1 MFASHLSFEDRRRR
15 LKAKIECRACRRK
28 GHWANDRECATS
40 ASRPSTQDQ
49 TRAARMATRQQ
60 LSNQANQV
68 GVCFVLNQY
77 SGDPDTS
84 ADMVG
89 RNVPLPT
96 EPTEQIPL
104 TPTAS
109 AAVNIK
115 NTATFDVRVMDDND
129 EPWATE
135 ADHRTGWNKNVQD
148 WNVSWNAVWNCFARF
163 SETSCIADQSKER
176 LHNHARV
183 SLLAQRNYRTD
194 VTASTVERKTGGLAS
209 AGAGP
214 GGCKEFFHKGSN
226 AHSIRLTCERR
237 HPQRQDPAACFHQHT
252 DHSGSNAHMGK
263 TLC

>member
-15 LKAKIECRACRRK
+15 LKAKIECRACGRK
-28 GHWANDRECATS
+28 GHWANDRECAMS

-135 ADHRTGWNKNVQD
+135 ADHRTGWNKTFKIGTYLGMLCGIVLRDFPKQ
-148 WNVSWNAVWNCFARF
+148 V
-163 SETSCIADQSKER
+163 
-176 LHNHARV
+176 V
-183 SLLAQRNYRTD
+183 SLIKAKS
-194 VTASTVERKTGGLAS
+194 VSTTMREFLS
-209 AGAGP
+209 WH
-214 GGCKEFFHKGSN
+214 KE
-226 AHSIRLTCERR
+226 ITV
-237 HPQRQDPAACFHQHT
+237 PT
-252 DHSGSNAHMGK
+252 
-263 TLC
+263 

>member
-1 MFASHLSFEDRRRR
+1 MFRSQPIQRRPRY
-15 LKAKIECRACRRK
+15 I
-28 GHWANDRECATS
+28 
-40 ASRPSTQDQ
+40 
-49 TRAARMATRQQ
+49 
-60 LSNQANQV
+60 
-68 GVCFVLNQY
+68 
-77 SGDPDTS
+77 

-96 EPTEQIPL
+96 EPTEQIL
-104 TPTAS
+104 STPTAS

-135 ADHRTGWNKNVQD
+135 ADHRTGWNKTFKIGTYRGMLCGIVLRDYPKQV
-148 WNVSWNAVWNCFARF
+148 VSL
-163 SETSCIADQSKER
+163 IKSKER

-214 GGCKEFFHKGSN
+214 GGCKEFFRKGSN
-226 AHSIRLTCERR
+226 AHSIRLTCEKR
-237 HPQRQDPAACFHQHT
+237 HPQRQDPATCFHRHGPQWKQRTHGKDIVLIVELTLTLFRVRSSTLSRQHVQLLRIVMKNWQIGYRVT
-252 DHSGSNAHMGK
+252 RRSRCNK
-263 TLC
+263 